1 MKGTKIKGYNELRSM
16 SWQAQAITRT
26 ADEEHCFLEDF
37 GAVVTANLPLL
48 VRYGTSSAERRD
60 AQNLKFD
67 NPCVTMSCH
76 HCDTGGQ
83 TVEKGVQK
91 YYGIFCIFC
100 RSNFRPKQR
109 KQLRARSNKRK
120 KFRLFRYR
128 PWFFDPLCVIVIDE
142 LHPLRIKHLMDF
154 RFLIT
159 F

>member
-1 MKGTKIKGYNELRSM
+1 M
-16 SWQAQAITRT
+16 
-26 ADEEHCFLEDF
+26 
-37 GAVVTANLPLL
+37 VTANLPLL
-48 VRYGTSSAERRD
+48 VRFGTSSAERRD

-67 NPCVTMSCH
+67 NHCVTISCRH
-76 HCDTGGQ
+76 GHTAGQ
-83 TVEKGVQK
+83 AVEKGLRK
-91 YYGIFCIFC
+91 NYGIFCILC
-100 RSNFRPKQR
+100 RSNFRPRHRQ
-109 KQLRARSNKRK
+109 QLRARSNKRK

>member
-1 MKGTKIKGYNELRSM
+1 MKGTNIKGYNELRSM
-16 SWQAQAITRT
+16 SRQAQAITRT
-26 ADEEHCFLEDF
+26 ADEEPCFLEDF

-91 YYGIFCIFC
+91 YYGLFCIFC
-100 RSNFRPKQR
+100 RSNFVPNSESNS
-109 KQLRARSNKRK
+109 ARGATSERNSDYSDTVQGSSIHCASSSLTNCTPFASN
-120 KFRLFRYR
+120 
-128 PWFFDPLCVIVIDE
+128 
-142 LHPLRIKHLMDF
+142 
-154 RFLIT
+154 T
-159 F
+159 